1 LHERSNIAIKIELEV
16 VKGAKAAK
24 ICLNR
29 LPTIIGRSAD
39 AALTLPT
46 TKVSR
51 RHCEIYE
58 DEGVFVRDLESTNGT
73 LVNKHPISK
82 ATELH
87 TGDLLRVGPILF
99 RVTCPQQPESDESM
113 IDLDADSSTSDGTTS
128 ESVVEHRETED
139 GSFVSIEDA
148 KAVEDDAP
156 YPQET
161 VTNVDEDD
169 LAGDDFVEPVE
180 EVDEIDAAVAKASD
194 DDMIFDEA
202 PQKPVK
208 SGDSALDAF
217 FKNLD

>member
-1 LHERSNIAIKIELEV
+1 MKIELEV

-24 ICLNR
+24 IHLKR

-58 DEGVFVRDLESTNGT
+58 DEGIFVRDLESTNGT

-99 RVTCPQQPESDESM
+99 RVTCPQQPEPDESA
-113 IDLDADSSTSDGTTS
+113 IVGVASLFRPRPSQIEIG
-128 ESVVEHRETED
+128 VVIFWTH
-139 GSFVSIEDA
+139 G
-148 KAVEDDAP
+148 P
-156 YPQET
+156 
-161 VTNVDEDD
+161 N
-169 LAGDDFVEPVE
+169 
-180 EVDEIDAAVAKASD
+180 AA
-194 DDMIFDEA
+194 
-202 PQKPVK
+202 
-208 SGDSALDAF
+208 L
-217 FKNLD
+217 